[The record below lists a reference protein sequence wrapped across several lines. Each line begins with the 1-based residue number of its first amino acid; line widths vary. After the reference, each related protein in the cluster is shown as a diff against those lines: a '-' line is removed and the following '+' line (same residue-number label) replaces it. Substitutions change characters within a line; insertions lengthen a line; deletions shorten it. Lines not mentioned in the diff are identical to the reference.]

1 MTTTEA
7 PLIQIA
13 RRYSRIG
20 MQVAKA
26 YHQRQVELE
35 LDKVLM
41 PDRLSTP
48 AGTQASIATL
58 GELREL
64 TATHRQAYQKLM
76 VAFAGEMA
84 KALEDLPEAVRDAER
99 DRIVPMLEWQFNA
112 QREFY
117 ENRDRWIAAA
127 EQVCELI
134 EERRAKLTFTDDGV
148 LFEADEDLDRF
159 QALMGSLDEMQQRET
174 EQLAQRVERMKRSA
188 AALGMNFS
196 DQAPLA

>member
-1 MTTTEA
+1 MTTSQDA
-7 PLIQIA
+7 LIQIA
-13 RRYSRIG
+13 RRYSQLG

-26 YHQRQVELE
+26 YHQRQTELE

-48 AGTQASIATL
+48 AGTAASIATL
-58 GELREL
+58 EELREL

-117 ENRDRWIAAA
+117 ENRARWIAAA
-127 EQVCELI
+127 QEVCELI
-134 EERRAKLTFTDDGV
+134 DERRAKLTFTDDGV
-148 LFEADEDLDRF
+148 LFEADDDLDRF
-159 QALMGSLDEMQQRET
+159 QALMTSLDEMQQREG

-188 AALGMNFS
+188 AALGMTIS
-196 DQAPLA
+196 E

>member
-1 MTTTEA
+1 MTTSQDA
-7 PLIQIA
+7 LIQIA
-13 RRYSRIG
+13 RRYSQLG

-26 YHQRQVELE
+26 YHQRQTELE

-48 AGTQASIATL
+48 AGTAASIATL
-58 GELREL
+58 EELREL

-117 ENRDRWIAAA
+117 ENRERWIVAAQ
-127 EQVCELI
+127 QVCELI
-134 EERRAKLTFTDDGV
+134 DERRAKLTFTDDGV
-148 LFEADEDLDRF
+148 LFEADDDLDRF
-159 QALMGSLDEMQQRET
+159 QALMTSLDEMQQREG

-188 AALGMNFS
+188 AALGMS
-196 DQAPLA
+196 ISE

>member
-1 MTTTEA
+1 MPTSDDT
-7 PLIQIA
+7 LIQIA
-13 RRYSRIG
+13 RRYSQLG

-26 YHQRQVELE
+26 YHQQQSELE

-41 PDRLSTP
+41 PERLSTP
-48 AGTQASIATL
+48 EGTAASISTL
-58 GELREL
+58 EELREL

-84 KALEDLPEAVRDAER
+84 KALEELPEAVRDVER

-117 ENRDRWIAAA
+117 ENRERWIMAA

-134 EERRAKLTFTDDGV
+134 DERRAKLTFTDDGV

-159 QALMGSLDEMQQRET
+159 QALMTSLDEMQQREG
-174 EQLAQRVERMKRSA
+174 EQVAQRVERMKRSA
-188 AALGMNFS
+188 AALGMNIS
-196 DQAPLA
+196 E

>member
-1 MTTTEA
+1 MTTSQDA
-7 PLIQIA
+7 LIQIA
-13 RRYSRIG
+13 RRYSQLG

-41 PDRLSTP
+41 PERLSTP
-48 AGTQASIATL
+48 AGTAASIATL
-58 GELREL
+58 AELREL

-84 KALEDLPEAVRDAER
+84 KALEDLPEAVRDTER

-127 EQVCELI
+127 EAVCELI
-134 EERRAKLTFTDDGV
+134 DERRARLTFTDDGV
-148 LFEADEDLDRF
+148 LFEADDDLDRF
-159 QALMGSLDEMQQRET
+159 QALMTSLDEMQQREG

-188 AALGMNFS
+188 AALGMTIS
-196 DQAPLA
+196 E

>member
-1 MTTTEA
+1 MTTSEDA
-7 PLIQIA
+7 LIQIA
-13 RRYSRIG
+13 RRYSHIG

-26 YHQRQVELE
+26 YHQRQADLE

-41 PDRLSTP
+41 PERLSTP
-48 AGTQASIATL
+48 GGTATSIATL
-58 GELREL
+58 EELRDL

-84 KALEDLPEAVRDAER
+84 RALEELPEAVRDAER

-134 EERRAKLTFTDDGV
+134 EDRRARLTFTDDGV
-148 LFEADEDLDRF
+148 LFEADDDLDRF
-159 QALMGSLDEMQQRET
+159 QALMTSLDEMQQREV
-174 EQLAQRVERMKRSA
+174 EQLAQRIERMKRSA
-188 AALGMNFS
+188 AALGMVIT
-196 DQAPLA
+196 D

>member
-1 MTTTEA
+1 MTIPQDA
-7 PLIQIA
+7 LIQIA
-13 RRYSRIG
+13 RRYSQLG

-26 YHQRQVELE
+26 YHQRQTELE

-41 PDRLSTP
+41 PERLSTP
-48 AGTQASIATL
+48 AGTAASIATL
-58 GELREL
+58 EELREL

-84 KALEDLPEAVRDAER
+84 KALEALPEAVRDAER

-117 ENRDRWIAAA
+117 ENRERWIVAAQ
-127 EQVCELI
+127 EVCELI
-134 EERRAKLTFTDDGV
+134 DERRAKLTFTDDGV

-159 QALMGSLDEMQQRET
+159 QALMTSLDEMQQREG

-188 AALGMNFS
+188 AALGMS
-196 DQAPLA
+196 ISE

>member
-1 MTTTEA
+1 MTTSQDA
-7 PLIQIA
+7 LIQIA
-13 RRYSRIG
+13 RRYSQLG

-26 YHQRQVELE
+26 YHQRQTELE

-48 AGTQASIATL
+48 AGTAASIATL
-58 GELREL
+58 EELREL

-84 KALEDLPEAVRDAER
+84 KALEDLPEAVRDTER

-117 ENRDRWIAAA
+117 ENRERWIAAA
-127 EQVCELI
+127 QQVCELI
-134 EERRAKLTFTDDGV
+134 DERRAKLTFTDDGV
-148 LFEADEDLDRF
+148 LFEADDDLDRF
-159 QALMGSLDEMQQRET
+159 QALMTSLDEMQQREG

-188 AALGMNFS
+188 AALGMS
-196 DQAPLA
+196 ISE

>member
-1 MTTTEA
+1 MTI
-7 PLIQIA
+7 PQDSLIQIA
-13 RRYSRIG
+13 RRYAQLG

-26 YHQRQVELE
+26 YHQRQAELE

-41 PDRLSTP
+41 PERLSTP
-48 AGTQASIATL
+48 AGTAASIATL
-58 GELREL
+58 EELREL

-84 KALEDLPEAVRDAER
+84 KALEALPEAVRDAER
-99 DRIVPMLEWQFNA
+99 DRIVPLLEWQFNA

-117 ENRDRWIAAA
+117 ENRARWIAAA
-127 EQVCELI
+127 QEVCELI
-134 EERRAKLTFTDDGV
+134 DERRAKLTFTDDGV

-159 QALMGSLDEMQQRET
+159 QALMTSLDEMQQREG

-188 AALGMNFS
+188 AALGMTIS
-196 DQAPLA
+196 E

>member
-1 MTTTEA
+1 MTTSQDA
-7 PLIQIA
+7 LIQIA
-13 RRYSRIG
+13 RRYSQLG

-26 YHQRQVELE
+26 YHQRQTELE

-48 AGTQASIATL
+48 AGTAASIATL
-58 GELREL
+58 EELREL

-117 ENRDRWIAAA
+117 ENRERWIVAAQ
-127 EQVCELI
+127 QVCELI
-134 EERRAKLTFTDDGV
+134 DERRAKLTFTDDGV

-159 QALMGSLDEMQQRET
+159 QALMTSLDEMQQREG

-188 AALGMNFS
+188 AALGMS
-196 DQAPLA
+196 ISE

>member
-1 MTTTEA
+1 MTTSQDA
-7 PLIQIA
+7 LIQIA
-13 RRYSRIG
+13 RRYSQLG

-26 YHQRQVELE
+26 YHQRQTELE

-48 AGTQASIATL
+48 AGTAASIATL
-58 GELREL
+58 EELREL

-84 KALEDLPEAVRDAER
+84 RALEDLPEAVRDTER

-134 EERRAKLTFTDDGV
+134 DERRAKLTFTDDGV
-148 LFEADEDLDRF
+148 LFEADDDLDRF
-159 QALMGSLDEMQQRET
+159 QALMTSLDEMQRREG
-174 EQLAQRVERMKRSA
+174 EQVAQRVERMKRSA
-188 AALGMNFS
+188 AALGMTIS
-196 DQAPLA
+196 E

>member
-1 MTTTEA
+1 MTTSQDA
-7 PLIQIA
+7 LIQIA
-13 RRYSRIG
+13 RRYSQLG

-26 YHQRQVELE
+26 YHQRQTELE

-48 AGTQASIATL
+48 AGTAASIATL
-58 GELREL
+58 EELREL

-84 KALEDLPEAVRDAER
+84 KALEDLPVAVRDAER

-117 ENRDRWIAAA
+117 ENRARWIAAA
-127 EQVCELI
+127 QQVCELI
-134 EERRAKLTFTDDGV
+134 DERRAKLTFTDDGV
-148 LFEADEDLDRF
+148 LFEADDDLDRF
-159 QALMGSLDEMQQRET
+159 QALMTSLDEMQQREG

-188 AALGMNFS
+188 AALGMTIS
-196 DQAPLA
+196 E

>member
-1 MTTTEA
+1 MTTSQDA
-7 PLIQIA
+7 LIQIA
-13 RRYSRIG
+13 RRYSQLG

-26 YHQRQVELE
+26 YHQRQTELE

-48 AGTQASIATL
+48 AGTATSIATL
-58 GELREL
+58 EELREL

-117 ENRDRWIAAA
+117 ENRERWIVAAQ
-127 EQVCELI
+127 QVCELI
-134 EERRAKLTFTDDGV
+134 DERRAKITFTDDGV
-148 LFEADEDLDRF
+148 LFEADDDLDRF
-159 QALMGSLDEMQQRET
+159 QALMTSLDEMQQREG

-188 AALGMNFS
+188 AALGMIIS
-196 DQAPLA
+196 E

>member
-13 RRYSRIG
+13 RRYSHIG

-26 YHQRQVELE
+26 YHQRQAELE

-41 PDRLSTP
+41 PERLSTP
-48 AGTQASIATL
+48 DGTATSIATL
-58 GELREL
+58 EELREL

-84 KALEDLPEAVRDAER
+84 KALEELPEAVRDAER

-134 EERRAKLTFTDDGV
+134 DERRAKLTFTDDGV
-148 LFEADEDLDRF
+148 LFEADDDLDRF
-159 QALMGSLDEMQQRET
+159 QALMGSLDEMQQREV
-174 EQLAQRVERMKRSA
+174 EQLAQRIERMKRSA
-188 AALGMNFS
+188 AALGMSFS
-196 DQAPLA
+196 E